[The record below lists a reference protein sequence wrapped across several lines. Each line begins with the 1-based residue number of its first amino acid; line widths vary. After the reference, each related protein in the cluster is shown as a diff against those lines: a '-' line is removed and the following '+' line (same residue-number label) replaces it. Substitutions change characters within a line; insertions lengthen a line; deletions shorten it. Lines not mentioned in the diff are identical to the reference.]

1 MANPT
6 EAQKIEADIQ
16 KVYTFTKSHLVL
28 AALLAL
34 AIFGCIHLYDA
45 RQADKADATAATSAA
60 IAKEKDAENAQ
71 LQQQNAALQAQLAA
85 NEAQQEQTAAALIA
99 AAKAI
104 QASTQQQ
111 VNKIPTLPPSQ
122 LAVQWGAAAQ
132 EPAPAIDAAGMFQV
146 PLPLAQKS
154 TVALIEVPS
163 LTSQNEKLTDAN
175 TALNGALSDADKQLD
190 SEKAAHLG
198 DNQTCAADKK
208 ALQDEVVKVKKDA
221 RRRSLKYMLLGGFI
235 VEAARIYL
243 GHP

>member
-6 EAQKIEADIQ
+6 EVQKIETEVTKI
-16 KVYTFTKSHLVL
+16 YTFTKSHLVL

-154 TVALIEVPS
+154 TVALIEVP
-163 LTSQNEKLTDAN
+163 EPDFA
-175 TALNGALSDADKQLD
+175 
-190 SEKAAHLG
+190 E
-198 DNQTCAADKK
+198 
-208 ALQDEVVKVKKDA
+208 
-221 RRRSLKYMLLGGFI
+221 
-235 VEAARIYL
+235 
-243 GHP
+243 

>member
-6 EAQKIEADIQ
+6 EVQKIETDVV
-16 KVYTFTKSHLVL
+16 KVYSFTKSHLVL
-28 AALLAL
+28 VALLAV
-34 AIFGCIHLYDA
+34 AIFGCVHLYDA

-60 IAKEKDAENAQ
+60 IAKERDAQNTQ
-71 LQQQNAALQAQLAA
+71 LQQQNALLQAQLAA

-104 QASTQQQ
+104 QSQSAAQ
-111 VNKIPTLPPSQ
+111 VAKIPTLTPPA
-122 LAVQWGAAAQ
+122 LAIQWGQIAQ

-154 TVALIEVPS
+154 VVALLEVPS
-163 LTSQNEKLTDAN
+163 LTAQNQKLTDAN
-175 TALNGALSDADKQLD
+175 TALSGALSDSDKQLD

-208 ALQDEVVKVKKDA
+208 ALNDEITKVKKDA
-221 RRRSLKYMLLGGFI
+221 RRRSIKYMLFGGFI